1 MLWVSASFKSQTRIS
16 ILIRDILVIF
26 SRKMYVQSF
35 EQRKFDERAIYREV
49 WTELKEPVRDEEA
62 LRIINRG
69 EASERGAG
77 FWDPQEEE
85 F

>member
-1 MLWVSASFKSQTRIS
+1 
-16 ILIRDILVIF
+16 
-26 SRKMYVQSF
+26 MYIQGF
-35 EQRKFDERAIYREV
+35 EQRKFDERAIYREA

-62 LRIINRG
+62 PRIINRG